1 MIKKM
6 KMFFFYLS
14 INDKTVHADKIN
26 TIYIH
31 VFSLLSY
38 LSVNLKLIKGTKPYN
53 NLLLS

>member
-1 MIKKM
+1 
-6 KMFFFYLS
+6 MFFFYLS